1 MPKIVLFT
9 ELLPSPIR
17 IVEIA
22 VEIMKAVLKSDMGT
36 SVCYVIFSE
45 SYSMKYNRLIK

>member
-1 MPKIVLFT
+1 MPKIVLFI

-22 VEIMKAVLKSDMGT
+22 VEIMKAVLKSEIGA
-36 SVCYVIFSE
+36 SVCYVIFSR
-45 SYSMKYNRLIK
+45 SNSMKYNRLIK